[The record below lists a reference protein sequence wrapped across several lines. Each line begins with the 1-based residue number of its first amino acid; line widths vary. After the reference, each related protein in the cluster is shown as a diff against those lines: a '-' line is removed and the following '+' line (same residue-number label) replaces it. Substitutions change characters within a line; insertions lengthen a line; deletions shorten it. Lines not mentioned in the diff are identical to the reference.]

1 MATATTTAPK
11 KETTVTTAKKE
22 EAQTA
27 ISTRDFFAGMAM
39 SQLINDRGIIE
50 KSNKTS
56 DPMASRVEF
65 VSDLAYKFADEM
77 LAKSKK

>member
-11 KETTVTTAKKE
+11 KETTATTVKKE
-22 EAQTA
+22 EVQTA